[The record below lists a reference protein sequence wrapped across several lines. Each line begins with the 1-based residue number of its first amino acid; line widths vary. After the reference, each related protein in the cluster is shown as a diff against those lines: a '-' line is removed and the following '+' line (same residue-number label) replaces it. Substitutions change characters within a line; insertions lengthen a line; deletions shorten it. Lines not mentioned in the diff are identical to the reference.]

1 MTCLPKKN
9 LALAVDVTEFVK
21 GSDVRMVVQL
31 QNRSTRCAQSI
42 PDFSGATARFQPETG
57 DDAIAVT
64 GSLVSED
71 LGTVAFEI
79 DSSQSELMLA
89 ADGQTFEVEIDQAG
103 EKTFVQLED
112 QLTIR
117 PRLF

>member
-31 QNRSTRCAQSI
+31 QNRTTRCAQAI
-42 PDFSGATARFQPETG
+42 PDFSGATARFQPESG
-57 DDAIAVT
+57 EEPVAVT

-71 LGTVAFEI
+71 LGQMAFEI
-79 DSSQSELMLA
+79 DAGQSEIMLA
-89 ADGQTFEVEIDQAG
+89 AEGQTFEVEIDQAG

-117 PRLF
+117 ERLF